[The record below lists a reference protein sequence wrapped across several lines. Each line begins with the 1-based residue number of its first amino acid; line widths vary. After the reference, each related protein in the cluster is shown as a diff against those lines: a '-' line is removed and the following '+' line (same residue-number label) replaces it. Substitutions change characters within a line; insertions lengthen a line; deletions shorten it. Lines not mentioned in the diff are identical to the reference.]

1 MEELNNQVES
11 LAAEDDAAASPPN
24 DLPCAVCQ
32 QPMFPHS
39 EYLNALE
46 CGHVFHDSCIRECW
60 TRCNKFQ
67 GWCPMKCKDQ
77 VPTIE
82 QLESDEIIISDDA
95 AQPTP
100 SEIPEICI

>member
-1 MEELNNQVES
+1 
-11 LAAEDDAAASPPN
+11 
-24 DLPCAVCQ
+24 
-32 QPMFPHS
+32 
-39 EYLNALE
+39 
-46 CGHVFHDSCIRECW
+46 
-60 TRCNKFQ
+60 
-67 GWCPMKCKDQ
+67 MKCKDQ